1 MGVLRFHTTR
11 ATPGTNARA
20 RFLSTG
26 HVPESTLPSEPCSSI
41 LPARLPCLTSRSRLT
56 KNLGGSI
63 TMVSSGVLRVS
74 VLFCYSCVIFRNG
87 LALTRS

>member
-1 MGVLRFHTTR
+1 MGIPRFHTPR

-41 LPARLPCLTSRSRLT
+41 LPARLQYLTSRRRLT
-56 KNLGGSI
+56 KRLRGSI
-63 TMVSSGVLRVS
+63 TTVSSGALWVPVR
-74 VLFCYSCVIFRNG
+74 FGYSRVIFSDG
-87 LALTRS
+87 LALTYA